1 MGGLPNCGRVNDQ
14 VWNLAG
20 LDVEYPCMKTNERE
34 LWRKKREHSKED
46 IALAYKILEEI
57 RQGAD
62 ARKALRANPLPGGRG
77 FLAKHA
83 LVAAYREKVRLG
95 DWEDDPVLLAKIRM
109 KPIRTLSGVTTI
121 TVLTKPYPCPGECIF
136 CPTEEGLPQSYLSD
150 EPGARRG
157 VEHAFDPYTQ
167 VTSRLK
173 ALHEVGH
180 PTDKIELLIL
190 GGSWNAYPARYR
202 EWFIRR
208 CFEALNQENPNDDLG
223 EVDLAEVQETNSQ
236 GRHRNVGLVI
246 ETRPDLITIENL
258 IEMRR
263 QGVTKLQLGI
273 QSMDDRILELNRR
286 GHSAVEAEEAVRLV
300 RAAGFKVVVH
310 WMPNLLGATPES
322 DRADFARLWR
332 EGGINPDELKIYP
345 CQLLRNSELYQ
356 YWQRGEYKPYTENEL
371 IGLLADIKPTVPRFC
386 RINRVIRDIPS
397 THVVEGNRNTSLRQD
412 VVLEMRKRSTACQC
426 IRCREIRKGKIG
438 DRDLV
443 FDDQIYQAGWAEEHF
458 LSFNTHNDHI
468 VGFLRLSLP
477 DKERFFPVGEL
488 EDAAIIR
495 EVHVYGQSIEVGSEE
510 AGSAQHRGLGSSLIE
525 KAAEI
530 ARSKGYQKLTVI
542 SAVGTRQ
549 YYAPRGFELG
559 ELYMVRKLT

>member
-1 MGGLPNCGRVNDQ
+1 MTDEARKQWRRKRQYSDEDML
-14 VWNLAG
+14 LA
-20 LDVEYPCMKTNERE
+20 N
-34 LWRKKREHSKED
+34 
-46 IALAYKILEEI
+46 KILEEI
-57 RQGAD
+57 KQGAD
-62 ARKALRANPLPGGRG
+62 SRKAIRSNPLPGGRG

-83 LVAAYREKVRLG
+83 LVAAYRDKVRTG
-95 DWEDDPVLLAKIRM
+95 EWDDDPVLLSKIRM

-121 TVLTKPYPCPGECIF
+121 TVLTRPHPCPGECIF

-190 GGSWNAYPARYR
+190 GGSWTAYPRHYR

-208 CFEALNQENPNDDLG
+208 CFEALNQENPDDNQG
-223 EVDLAEVQETNSQ
+223 EVNLAEVQKTNSKA
-236 GRHRNVGLVI
+236 RHRNVGLVI
-246 ETRPDLITIENL
+246 ETRPDLITIDNL

-263 QGVTKLQLGI
+263 QGVTKMQIGV
-273 QSMDDRILELNRR
+273 QSMDDRVLELNQR
-286 GHSAVEAEEAVRLV
+286 GHTTQQAEEAIRLV
-300 RAAGFKVVVH
+300 RAAGYKVVVH

-322 DRADFARLWR
+322 DREDFARLWR

-345 CQLLRNSELYQ
+345 CQLLRNSELFT
-356 YWQRGEYKPYTENEL
+356 YWQLGEYKPYTEAEL
-371 IGLLADIKPTVPRFC
+371 IDILSDIKLTVPRFC

-412 VVLEMRKRSTACQC
+412 VAFQMKKRGTACQC
-426 IRCREIRKGKIG
+426 IRCREIRKGKI
-438 DRDLV
+438 DDHELVFTDLV
-443 FDDQIYQAGWAEEHF
+443 YKAGWAEEHF
-458 LSFNTHNDHI
+458 LSFNTQDDHI

-477 DKERFFPVGEL
+477 DKDHFFPADEL
-488 EDAAIIR
+488 QDAAIIR
-495 EVHVYGQSIEVGSEE
+495 EVHVYGQSIEVGGEGG
-510 AGSAQHRGLGSSLIE
+510 GSAQHRGLGSSLVE

-530 ARSKGYQKLTVI
+530 AHLHGYENLTVI
-542 SAVGTRQ
+542 SAVGTRE
-549 YYAPRGFELG
+549 YYSTRGFEQE
-559 ELYMVRKLT
+559 ELYMVREL